1 MTVLTPLLLVGIVT
15 AFNVVVQA
23 CAKDAKTKT
32 DFRRGVVTSTVWI
45 VRFILACLLACLRPC
60 VLALTPTANAT
71 TAAACSSS

>member
-1 MTVLTPLLLVGIVT
+1 VTVLTPLLLVGIVT

-45 VRFILACLLACLRPC
+45 VRFILACLRPC